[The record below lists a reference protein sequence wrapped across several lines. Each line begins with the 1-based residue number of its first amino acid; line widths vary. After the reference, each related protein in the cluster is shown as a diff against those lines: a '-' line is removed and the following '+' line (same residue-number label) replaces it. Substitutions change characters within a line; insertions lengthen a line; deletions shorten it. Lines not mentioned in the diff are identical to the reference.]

1 MLRRTALALAAL
13 APLAL
18 PAAAQEAPWPNRP
31 ITIMGGFPNGSGV
44 DIYARKLAE
53 PLSRSLGVPV
63 VVDNRTGAGGNIAS
77 EYVARARP
85 DGYTFLLATAGTHAI
100 NATLYK
106 SLPFDPLRDV
116 THIAILGDVPN
127 VLLVNPQHSPGLRTC
142 RDLVAA
148 AKARPGAL
156 AYASTGNGAS
166 THLSAVQFAAAAG
179 IDVLHVPYR
188 GQGPAMVSLLG
199 GETAFFFNQ
208 SGPSI
213 GPVQQ
218 GQLRALGVTTRA
230 RLAPLPDVPTIEE
243 ACGLPGFESS
253 TWYGLVA
260 PPGLP
265 APIQARM
272 TQEVARIIAEPDFV
286 AWLTDSQ
293 GITPPADPG
302 PASFR
307 RIHEAD
313 VARWAEIVRRSG
325 AQVD

>member
-13 APLAL
+13 ALAL

-53 PLSRSLGVPV
+53 PLTRALGVPV

-106 SLPFDPLRDV
+106 SLPFDPLRDL

-127 VLLVNPQHSPGLRTC
+127 VLLVSPEHSPNLRTC
-142 RDLVAA
+142 RDLIAA
-148 AKARPGAL
+148 AKAKPGGL

-188 GQGPAMVSLLG
+188 GQGPAMVSLLA
-199 GETAFFFNQ
+199 GESVFFFNQ

-213 GPVQQ
+213 APVQQ

-230 RLAPLPDVPTIEE
+230 RLAPLPDVPTIEQ

-253 TWYGLVA
+253 TWYGLIA
-260 PPGLP
+260 PPHLP

-272 TQEVARIIAEPDFV
+272 ASEVARIIAQPDFV
-286 AWLTDSQ
+286 TWLTDNQ

-302 PASFR
+302 PDAFR

-313 VARWAEIVRRSG
+313 VARWGEIVRRSG